1 MKLFDENGDPNECL
15 TAFLNSIRRQVESF
29 LEGNGFDNI
38 LELRAAND
46 RINNEVSIGVYH
58 RIMEVRHEQRMSK

>member
-15 TAFLNSIRRQVESF
+15 PAFLNSIRRQVESF

-58 RIMEVRHEQRMSK
+58 RIVEVRNEQRMSK